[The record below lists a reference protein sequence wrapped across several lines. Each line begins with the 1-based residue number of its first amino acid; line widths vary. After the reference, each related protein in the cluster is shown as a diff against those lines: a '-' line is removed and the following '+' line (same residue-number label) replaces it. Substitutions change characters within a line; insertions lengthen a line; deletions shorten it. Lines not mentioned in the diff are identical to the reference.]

1 MSVTNH
7 KSQITNLLRASVAL
21 RWILVLLLVATAS
34 AQETTSLPTEVA
46 NAQKG
51 KQIVMRS
58 IAALGGDA
66 YLKVFDYK
74 ITGRGF
80 GFHANEPTGVGLPFT
95 HYWQAPDKDLYTYLK
110 NGEWKVLHIGDDA
123 WETTFRG
130 TRKMD
135 EKETADFNRR
145 RLYSLESILRHWA
158 QDPKTQFFYEGT
170 TLVGARMTHQVS
182 LLNADNLSATIFIDQ
197 DSYLPIQK
205 QIQWRDPKLKMQLQ
219 EQNLYNDYRS
229 IQGVMTPFRLTL
241 MRQGEIASES
251 FLSKVEYNVGLGNS
265 LFTVPEVNWNSKKK

>member
-1 MSVTNH
+1 MR
-7 KSQITNLLRASVAL
+7 LC
-21 RWILVLLLVATAS
+21 LLLLFVGTVT

-46 NAQKG
+46 NAQKA

-66 YLKVFDYK
+66 YLKVFDYR

-80 GFHANEPTGVGLPFT
+80 GFHANESTGVGMPFT
-95 HYWQAPDKDLYTYLK
+95 HYWQSPDKDLYTYL
-110 NGEWKVLHIGDDA
+110 NGEWKVLHIGNDA

-130 TRKMD
+130 TRKLD
-135 EKETADFNRR
+135 EKETEDFNRR
-145 RLYSLESILRHWA
+145 RVYSLDNILRQWA
-158 QDPKTQFFYEGT
+158 RDPKTQFFYEGT

-219 EQNLYNDYRS
+219 EQNLYDEYRTV
-229 IQGVMTPFRLTL
+229 QGVKTPFRLTL
-241 MRQGEIASES
+241 MRQGEMAGQS
-251 FLSKVEYNVGLGNS
+251 FLTKVEYNVGLGNS
-265 LFTVPEVNWNSKKK
+265 LFAVPEVKWNTKKK